1 MKLLAVRSIIQ
12 SADGTLN
19 SDCGVD
25 GMDEKASALMMEIK
39 RGLMSEEPERN
50 DMMLRILA
58 AYAEAEMQKASN
70 EIGIMETDRPSSH

>member
-1 MKLLAVRSIIQ
+1 
-12 SADGTLN
+12 
-19 SDCGVD
+19 
-25 GMDEKASALMMEIK
+25 MDEKASALMMEIK